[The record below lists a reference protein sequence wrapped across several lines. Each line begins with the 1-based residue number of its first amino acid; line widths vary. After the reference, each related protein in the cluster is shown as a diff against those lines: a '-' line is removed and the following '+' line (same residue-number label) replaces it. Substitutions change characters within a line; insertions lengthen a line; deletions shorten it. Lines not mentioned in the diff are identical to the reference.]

1 MSLKSKMAHEA
12 DRWKLHKN
20 KAAEN
25 IATLCSLLATY
36 KAQEINSRE
45 WLNDIIA
52 KLPYYLE
59 KDSGKVFV
67 NFFLMFGS
75 WRSLIRIQLEF
86 KYLCWRNKEGVSKL
100 TFACYLF
107 LFRHGLHGKHRFS
120 LFFFP
125 WNPRNPCLKEIIKCI
140 LTHSLFYLWKRQCVL
155 YRMLTIKEQKNGKGR
170 CFG

>member
-1 MSLKSKMAHEA
+1 M
-12 DRWKLHKN
+12 
-20 KAAEN
+20 
-25 IATLCSLLATY
+25 
-36 KAQEINSRE
+36 
-45 WLNDIIA
+45 
-52 KLPYYLE
+52 
-59 KDSGKVFV
+59 FV

-155 YRMLTIKEQKNGKGR
+155 YRMLTNHVIQHNSGIKKESYFRVTLWFLSDPPGILLTEIPRWYLKLYIS
-170 CFG
+170 CFKHIPWIIPLICYVLLR

>member
-1 MSLKSKMAHEA
+1 M
-12 DRWKLHKN
+12 
-20 KAAEN
+20 
-25 IATLCSLLATY
+25 
-36 KAQEINSRE
+36 
-45 WLNDIIA
+45 
-52 KLPYYLE
+52 
-59 KDSGKVFV
+59 FV

-100 TFACYLF
+100 TFARYLF

-120 LFFFP
+120 FFFP

-155 YRMLTIKEQKNGKGR
+155 YRMFTIVRFITTFWLQSNRRFFSTTMCTLSDAYFKHSLHIMICSSNL
-170 CFG
+170 FM

>member
-1 MSLKSKMAHEA
+1 MFSVYILYVRVCAKPAAGVIVVYQLWHLERRGGR
-12 DRWKLHKN
+12 DRRTKEQKN
-20 KAAEN
+20 KRIKEQ
-25 IATLCSLLATY
+25 
-36 KAQEINSRE
+36 K
-45 WLNDIIA
+45 
-52 KLPYYLE
+52 E
-59 KDSGKVFV
+59 KGKRTPGKMFV

>member
-1 MSLKSKMAHEA
+1 M
-12 DRWKLHKN
+12 
-20 KAAEN
+20 
-25 IATLCSLLATY
+25 
-36 KAQEINSRE
+36 
-45 WLNDIIA
+45 
-52 KLPYYLE
+52 
-59 KDSGKVFV
+59 FV

-140 LTHSLFYLWKRQCVL
+140 LTHSLFLFMKKTMCTLSDAYDKKTEEWKREVFRIRGSLRQERIPGKKGFRSRKDFSQERWKVRWCCRKRPVTL
-155 YRMLTIKEQKNGKGR
+155 LKIKKNERLLHVFPGATPAA
-170 CFG
+170 